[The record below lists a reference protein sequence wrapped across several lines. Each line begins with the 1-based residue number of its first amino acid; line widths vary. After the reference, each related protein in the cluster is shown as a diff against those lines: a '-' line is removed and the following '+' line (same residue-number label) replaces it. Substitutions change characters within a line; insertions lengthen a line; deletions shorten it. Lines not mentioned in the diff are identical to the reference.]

1 MPFLGESA
9 KEKKI
14 ADVNEEDFIVWIEGM
29 VISKGEGKMVVDDGS
44 ATVEVYATPAYMDD
58 VKENDYVRVIGRV
71 FPTPSGIEIHA
82 DIIRKLEIKDL
93 KTYMKARELWLKF
106 NTKVDEM
113 IKNLF

>member
-9 KEKKI
+9 REKKI
-14 ADVNEEDFIVWIEGM
+14 ADVNEEDFIVWIEGV

-44 ATVEVYATPAYMDD
+44 GSIEVYATPAYMEG
-58 VKENDYVRVIGRV
+58 VEENDYVRVIGRV
-71 FPTPSGIEIHA
+71 FPTPAGIEIHA
-82 DIIRKLEIKDL
+82 DIIKKMKVKDL
-93 KTYMKARELWLKF
+93 NTYKKARELWLKF